1 MSAGPRPVHPPGREA
16 SAENATVLCV
26 TVAQTQLSNMRNSGP
41 LSDRLHTLWLRMHS
55 LRVVIALTVVAGVLF
70 ASFLS
75 YMEQTSDLR
84 EQHIAQIHT
93 EMDHLGA
100 LTALALREPLWQ
112 FEAEQA
118 NSIMEAAFVNPD
130 VVSIS
135 IWDDKGTPFAARTR
149 SAEDPE
155 LVDATT
161 RVVERNKTMVGKL
174 MIQMSTAGYLRKV
187 DEVRMQY
194 VRHGVEISIGALIVI
209 LLLMHWRL
217 VRPLEALVAASGR
230 IEKGQL
236 DVPIRRV
243 FRDEVG
249 ALADSLEATRLAL
262 LHLIAELESRNQELT
277 DANEHLEQRVAERTE
292 SLEKTLLT
300 LERAQEE
307 IIQTEKLAS
316 LGRVVAGV
324 AHELNTPIGNALT
337 VTSTIQA
344 ELADLLTELA
354 SGSMRRSSLSLF
366 IERADEGLALS
377 LNNLQRAAHLISDFK
392 QVAVD
397 QTSDQRR
404 TFDLAEVTTEIL
416 NMLQPTLRK
425 SGCEVKKTLC
435 AGLVC
440 DSFPGRYGQVLT
452 NLVMNATIHAFEAG
466 AGGRIAVS
474 IGAVDAD
481 TVELVVADDGV
492 GMDEDVRMRIFD
504 PFFTTKLGRGGSG
517 LGMNIVHGIVT
528 RILGGQITV
537 QSAPGEGSRIRVL
550 FPRVTSGGAGER

>member
-1 MSAGPRPVHPPGREA
+1 M
-16 SAENATVLCV
+16 
-26 TVAQTQLSNMRNSGP
+26 MRI
-41 LSDRLHTLWLRMHS
+41 LELMFVRFRKLWLRLRS
-55 LRVVIALTVVAGVLF
+55 LRVAIALTVVIGVLL

-75 YMEQTSDLR
+75 YLEQTSDLR
-84 EQHIAQIHT
+84 EQHIEQIHT

-130 VVSIS
+130 VVSIA
-135 IWDDKGTPFAARTR
+135 IWDDKGTPFATRTR
-149 SAEDPE
+149 NAEDPK

-161 RVVERNKTMVGKL
+161 HIVERNKTIVGKL
-174 MIQMSTAGYLRKV
+174 TIQMSTAGYLRKV
-187 DEVRMQY
+187 NGVRLQY
-194 VRHGVEISIGALIVI
+194 LKHGAQISIGALIVI

-217 VRPLEALVAASGR
+217 VRPLEELVRASVR

-262 LHLIAELESRNQELT
+262 LHLIAQLESRNTELT

-292 SLEKTLLT
+292 SLEKALLT

-337 VTSTIQA
+337 VASTIQS
-344 ELADLLTELA
+344 ELLDLKTELA
-354 SGSMRRSSLSLF
+354 GGSMRRSALTQF
-366 IERADEGLALS
+366 IERADEGLTLS
-377 LNNLQRAAHLISDFK
+377 LSNLQRAGDLISDFK

-404 TFDLAEVTTEIL
+404 EFDLAEVTTEIL

-425 SGCEVKKTLC
+425 SGCELKKMLSV
-435 AGLVC
+435 GLVC

-452 NLVMNATIHAFEAG
+452 NLVMNATIHAFDAG
-466 AGGRIAVS
+466 TIGRIS
-474 IGAVDAD
+474 ISVGAADAD
-481 TVELVVADDGV
+481 TVELVVEDNGV
-492 GMDEDVRMRIFD
+492 GMAEDVRARIFD
-504 PFFTTKLGRGGSG
+504 PFFTTKMGRGGTG

-528 RILGGQITV
+528 HILGGQITV
-537 QSAPGEGSRIRVL
+537 TSKPGEGTRIRVL
-550 FPRVTSGGAGER
+550 FPRVASGAIGSVM

>member
-1 MSAGPRPVHPPGREA
+1 M
-16 SAENATVLCV
+16 AER
-26 TVAQTQLSNMRNSGP
+26 SRK
-41 LSDRLHTLWLRMHS
+41 LWLRLHS
-55 LRVVIALTVVAGVLF
+55 LRVVIAMTVVAGVLL

-75 YMEQTSDLR
+75 FVEQTSDLR
-84 EQHIAQIHT
+84 EQHIAQIHA
-93 EMDHLGA
+93 EMDHLAA

-118 NSIMEAAFVNPD
+118 NSIMEAAFVNAD
-130 VVSIS
+130 VVSIA
-135 IWDDKGTPFAARTR
+135 IWDDKGTPFASRSRT
-149 SAEDPE
+149 AENPD

-161 RVVERNKTMVGKL
+161 RVVERNKTLVGKL
-174 MIQMSTAGYLRKV
+174 TIRMSTAGYLRKV
-187 DEVRMQY
+187 SEVRMQY
-194 VRHGVEISIGALIVI
+194 LRHGVQISLGALLVI

-217 VRPLEALVAASGR
+217 VRPLEALLEASGR

-262 LHLIAELESRNQELT
+262 LHLIAQLESRNQELT

-292 SLEKTLLT
+292 SLEQTLVT
-300 LERAQEE
+300 LGRAQEE

-337 VTSTIQA
+337 VASTIQA
-344 ELADLLTELA
+344 ELEDLKKELA
-354 SGSMRRSSLSLF
+354 TGSMRRSSLSAF
-366 IERADEGLALS
+366 MERADEGLALS
-377 LNNLQRAAHLISDFK
+377 MNNLQRAAHLISDFK

-404 TFDLAEVTTEIL
+404 VFDLAEVTTEIL

-425 SGCEVKKTLC
+425 SGCDIQKDLC
-435 AGLVC
+435 AGLEC

-466 AGGRIAVS
+466 AGGRIVIS
-474 IGAVDAD
+474 TVAVDAD
-481 TVELVVADDGV
+481 TVALVVADDGV
-492 GMDEDVRMRIFD
+492 GMEEAVRARIFD
-504 PFFTTKLGRGGSG
+504 PFFTTRMGRGGTG

-528 RILGGQITV
+528 RILGGQIMV
-537 QSAPGEGSRIRVL
+537 ESSLGKGCRIRVL
-550 FPRVTSGGAGER
+550 FPRVVGHTDSTF

>member
-1 MSAGPRPVHPPGREA
+1 MRILEPLLGRF
-16 SAENATVLCV
+16 
-26 TVAQTQLSNMRNSGP
+26 RK
-41 LSDRLHTLWLRMHS
+41 LWLRLHS
-55 LRVVIALTVVAGVLF
+55 LRVAIALTVVVGVLL

-75 YMEQTSDLR
+75 YVEQTSDLR

-130 VVSIS
+130 VVSIA
-135 IWDDKGTPFAARTR
+135 IWDDKGTPFATR
-149 SAEDPE
+149 VRSPEDPK

-161 RVVERNKTMVGKL
+161 HVVERNKTMVGKL
-174 MIQMSTAGYLRKV
+174 TIQMSTAGYLRKV
-187 DEVRMQY
+187 NEVRLQY
-194 VRHGVEISIGALIVI
+194 VKHGAQISIGALIVI

-217 VRPLEALVAASGR
+217 VRPLEELVRASGR
-230 IEKGQL
+230 IEKGHL

-249 ALADSLEATRLAL
+249 ALADSLEATRQAL
-262 LHLIAELESRNQELT
+262 LHLIAQLESRNLELT

-337 VTSTIQA
+337 VASTIQA
-344 ELADLLTELA
+344 ELQLLKTELGG
-354 SGSMRRSSLSLF
+354 GSMRRSVLQQF
-366 IERADEGLALS
+366 IERADEGLVLS

-404 TFDLAEVTTEIL
+404 QFDLAEVTTEIL

-425 SGCEVKKTLC
+425 SGCELKKSLRT
-435 AGLVC
+435 GLVC

-452 NLVMNATIHAFEAG
+452 NLVMNATIHAFDAG
-466 AGGRIAVS
+466 KAGHIS
-474 IGAVDAD
+474 ISVGAADAD
-481 TVELVVADDGV
+481 TVELVVADN
-492 GMDEDVRMRIFD
+492 GMGMNEDVRARIFD
-504 PFFTTKLGRGGSG
+504 PFFTTKMGRGGTG

-537 QSAPGEGSRIRVL
+537 HSTPGEGSRIRVL
-550 FPRVTSGGAGER
+550 FPRVASGASSAM